1 MRVRQNGKLLRMDSR
16 FLSFVLR
23 HRPERSGIVLD
34 RQGWVSVAELLGACA
49 RHGRHFSREE
59 LEAAVAANDKKRFV
73 FSADGLRIRASQG
86 HTVEVDLGYDPLDPP
101 ELLYHGTVARHL
113 KSIRRNGLQKGRRHH
128 VHLSADRETACGV
141 GSRYGIP
148 VVLAVRAGEMAR
160 AGMKFYR
167 SANGVWMTDSVPSAF
182 IDFPL

>member
-1 MRVRQNGKLLRMDSR
+1 MRVRQNGDSYVKISR

-23 HRPERSGIVLD
+23 HRPDRIGITLD
-34 RQGWVSVAELLGACA
+34 KQGWVSVDELLGACA
-49 RHGRHFSREE
+49 RHGRRISREE
-59 LEAAVAANDKKRFV
+59 LKSAVTANDKKRFS

-86 HTVEVDLGYDPLDPP
+86 HTVEVDLGYDLLDPP
-101 ELLYHGTVARHL
+101 ELLYHGTVERYL
-113 KSIRRNGLQKGRRHH
+113 KSIRQNGLQKGRRHH
-128 VHLSADRETACGV
+128 VHLSADRETASGI

-148 VVLAVRAGEMAR
+148 VVLAVRAGEMEW

-167 SANGVWMTDSVPSAF
+167 SANGVWLTDSVPSAF